1 MNDKRRNKLPISVA
15 DMLAEDIL
23 KLSDA
28 ELLKEAKEDFNDVAA
43 EVSKARNS
51 INSAILKSRKAKLFT
66 AKNHLENKRIRT
78 NQSNVLKFTLNEKMA
93 LINQAKESVRSL
105 TLAARNEDEMSES
118 DINGVLQ
125 DLVDLGV
132 IDENGNIK

>member
-1 MNDKRRNKLPISVA
+1 MNDKHRNKLPISVA

-28 ELLKEAKEDFNDVAA
+28 ELLKEAKEDFNDVAS
-43 EVSKARNS
+43 EVSKARNA
-51 INSAILKSRKAKLFT
+51 INSAILKSRKARLFA
-66 AKNHLENKRIRT
+66 AKVQLENKRSTT
-78 NQSNVLKFTLNEKMA
+78 NQSNVLKFTLNDKMS
-93 LINQAKESVRSL
+93 LINQAKKSVKSL

-118 DINGVLQ
+118 DINGMLQ